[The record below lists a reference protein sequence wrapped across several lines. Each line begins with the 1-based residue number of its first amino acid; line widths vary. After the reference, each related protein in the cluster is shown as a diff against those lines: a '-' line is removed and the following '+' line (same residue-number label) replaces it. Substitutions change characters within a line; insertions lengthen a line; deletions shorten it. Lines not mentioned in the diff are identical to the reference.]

1 MKAII
6 RATRKTEYASIV
18 EIPQEKYD
26 RLKAALE
33 SYDRRERKN
42 AEKTLN
48 GMIDTKDWQD
58 DYLLDIEEFEPFKE
72 DEGK

>member
-6 RATRKTEYASIV
+6 RVTRKTEYASIV
-18 EIPQEKYD
+18 EMPQEKYD
-26 RLKAALE
+26 ALQAAFK
-33 SYDRRERKN
+33 SDYRVERKN

-58 DYLLDIEEFEPFKE
+58 DDLLDIEEFEPFKE